1 MKVEAM
7 RVDSTALPSV
17 DSAPP
22 NKFPYI
28 DSGSSSRKRF
38 PFLRQ
43 PPSPGCRCG
52 QTRRRSYN
60 SHRFGDRGN
69 EFRAG
74 VVAVGEVFRSRHHR
88 PGFRS
93 GGRPQYS
100 TLKEDFHQR
109 MFRRKEILSET
120 TGRPDT

>member
-1 MKVEAM
+1 MKIEAM

-22 NKFPYI
+22 SKFPYI
-28 DSGSSSRKRF
+28 DSGSRRVSVFHSCDSLRRPVADVVKRVGVVII
-38 PFLRQ
+38 RI
-43 PPSPGCRCG
+43 GV
-52 QTRRRSYN
+52 
-60 SHRFGDRGN
+60 GDRGN

-100 TLKEDFHQR
+100 TLKGDFHQR

-120 TGRPDT
+120 TGHPDT